1 MQYCFYVV
9 FGIPHGHQQGNH
21 PSADIHYDVDVA
33 VRSSLST
40 DCGSTRSFRT
50 KSIGN
55 QVLFKKTMQHWE
67 SFRAVGDTQLLA
79 VFSYS
84 RRLLDIVGFC
94 TMFYHCVSAD
104 PSYVYLSKCDERT
117 HRYYFLIYDFIDRES
132 DL

>member
-1 MQYCFYVV
+1 MWYSGY
-9 FGIPHGHQQGNH
+9 HM
-21 PSADIHYDVDVA
+21 DINRAIIH
-33 VRSSLST
+33 RRTSTTTSTSRCESSLST

-67 SFRAVGDTQLLA
+67 SFRAGDDTQLLA
-79 VFSYS
+79 VFTYS
-84 RRLLDIVGFC
+84 RRLLDIVGCC
-94 TMFYHCVSAD
+94 TMFYQCVSAD